1 MMTVM
6 YSTDIRW
13 WMRPEDLSVLVRKVG
28 AVLEI
33 RLVSEVERITFELL
47 NNERNPVTA
56 LVSCDGTEEVTEVLE
71 NNDGSKSLLVIP
83 GTQCEVTLEI

>member
-1 MMTVM
+1 
-6 YSTDIRW
+6 
-13 WMRPEDLSVLVRKVG
+13 MRPEELSVLVRKVG

-33 RLVSEVERITFELL
+33 RLVCEVERITFELL

-56 LVSCDGTEEVTEVLE
+56 LVSCDGTEEVTDVLE

-83 GTQCEVTLEI
+83 GAHCEITLEI